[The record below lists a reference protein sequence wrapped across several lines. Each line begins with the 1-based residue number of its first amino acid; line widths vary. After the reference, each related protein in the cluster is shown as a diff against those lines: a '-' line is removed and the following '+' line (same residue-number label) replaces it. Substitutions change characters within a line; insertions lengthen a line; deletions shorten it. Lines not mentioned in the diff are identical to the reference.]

1 MCVARVK
8 SVSLVVNEPSCVEL
22 VLPRP
27 QSNGQW
33 NFGRWRSMS
42 MSKVSKLGRTPI
54 AEAEQ
59 FGVARFRCQG
69 SDPTAGGSRS
79 VCPAG
84 DKADQGRHEK
94 DRRHTTAEAEK
105 SKQGLDVSIVA
116 KTPSPK
122 ISHAQQH
129 LVQRFSFPQP
139 RNRRN
144 VRSDPRSHAQRK
156 KRDLPPSSSHPVQN
170 QTLKATPKPP
180 PCPATTR
187 KRPPP
192 SPSQPKLTPP
202 PTQ

>member
-8 SVSLVVNEPSCVEL
+8 SVSLVVNEPSCVEV

-42 MSKVSKLGRTPI
+42 MSKVSKVSKLGRTPI

-69 SDPTAGGSRS
+69 RDPTAGGSRS

-116 KTPSPK
+116 ETPSPK

-144 VRSDPRSHAQRK
+144 AQRPVIPRATK
-156 KRDLPPSSSHPVQN
+156 KERPPTVQLSSS
-170 QTLKATPKPP
+170 PKPNP
-180 PCPATTR
+180 QSNPQTSTMSRHHP
-187 KRPPP
+187 
-192 SPSQPKLTPP
+192 
-202 PTQ
+202 